1 MTKEEL
7 LDCLRS
13 DPGSAARL
21 AQQPGW
27 EFRLLREL
35 AQTSM
40 DVPGVPLFLAS
51 VQEVPSSILKQ
62 LCHESTDA
70 AVVHL
75 LAQNLNCQEELCH
88 RPEAWVRESVAGCRR
103 LAPKVPS
110 LLLAD
115 PSVPV
120 RCRLAANPAIAPNVQ
135 TRLSQDQ
142 VPLVRLS
149 LLATRKTD
157 NEILLALCDDMDTT
171 VHLAAL
177 MAPSLPYDCI
187 RVWAGQG
194 EELGLLALCRR
205 NDLPPNIV
213 ELISKSPFPSV
224 QKALLRFQALPEGVL
239 ARLAAEGDAE
249 VLMIL
254 AGRTTLPAALQ
265 ETILERADGA
275 AEVVRTLAANRGVA
289 PALALRLTGSD
300 DAAVLEALA
309 LNPGAG
315 PDSGATPRPDAE
327 DTLFEAHSRLAAGGG
342 EELCKRL
349 LANPCARCEGLIRIL
364 AGRATPTLRNHM
376 LFRGLLTAD

>member
-13 DPGSAARL
+13 DPSAAARL

-40 DVPGVPLFLAS
+40 DVPGVALFLAS

-62 LCHESTDA
+62 LCHESA
-70 AVVHL
+70 EEAVIRV
-75 LAQNLNCQEELCH
+75 LAQNLNCQEELCR
-88 RPEAWVRESVAGCRR
+88 RPESWVREIVAGCRR
-103 LAPKVPS
+103 LAPRTPV
-110 LLLAD
+110 LLAAD

-120 RCRLAANPAIAPNVQ
+120 RCRLAANPVIAPNVQ

-149 LLATRKTD
+149 LLENRKTD

-177 MAPSLPYDCI
+177 MAPNLPYDCI

-213 ELISKSPFPSV
+213 EMISKSPYRMFCSY
-224 QKALLRFQALPEGVL
+224 
-239 ARLAAEGDAE
+239 
-249 VLMIL
+249 
-254 AGRTTLPAALQ
+254 
-265 ETILERADGA
+265 
-275 AEVVRTLAANRGVA
+275 
-289 PALALRLTGSD
+289 S
-300 DAAVLEALA
+300 
-309 LNPGAG
+309 
-315 PDSGATPRPDAE
+315 S
-327 DTLFEAHSRLAAGGG
+327 
-342 EELCKRL
+342 
-349 LANPCARCEGLIRIL
+349 
-364 AGRATPTLRNHM
+364 
-376 LFRGLLTAD
+376 